1 MLIKFRNFILR
12 KNVLAWYIIVACKGL
27 NLQKILSGTG
37 KGRITY
43 SRGVASTCR
52 MESFAIIVNGFKP
65 LTIVAK
71 LTILDVGGDPGYVS
85 VQRAW
90 KFS

>member
-1 MLIKFRNFILR
+1 MVTKIELNLKVFIKFRNFILR

-43 SRGVASTCR
+43 SRGVASTPAN
-52 MESFAIIVNGFKP
+52 M
-65 LTIVAK
+65 
-71 LTILDVGGDPGYVS
+71 
-85 VQRAW
+85 
-90 KFS
+90 